1 MVQAANASGGYVR
14 RMGTF
19 SAAMVV
25 IGGVIGAGIF
35 LNPSVVA
42 QRTGS
47 GAAVLT
53 MWVLG
58 GVLTLI
64 GALCFAE
71 LGARRPQA
79 GGSYVYLREAFGS
92 LPAFLFGWTMLIANY
107 TGSIAAVAITFGR
120 YAATAAGAPDRT
132 APAFAVAAIVLL
144 ALIHARGIGA
154 GALAQNIL
162 TLLKLTAIAVL
173 VATGLWLAAGHL
185 PAALAHD
192 SAVAQGSLSGALL
205 PVLFTYGGFAYLN
218 TLAGEVR
225 DPERTLP
232 RALILGML
240 GVMTAYLLANVAYLA
255 VLGRAGLA
263 ASEAPAAAVMQQAF
277 GRIGAR
283 LIAAG
288 IAASTFG
295 YCAVALGGSA
305 RVLQTMAAEGLFFRS
320 LGALHPTRHTPQ
332 RALALLAAW
341 AVLLALSGSFG
352 ALLNYT
358 TVADWLGY
366 AGAVAALFWYRRAH
380 TAVSA
385 AYRVPLYP
393 WLPLLF
399 VAVVLAVVIV
409 TVIASPGDAGMGA
422 LVALLGVPAYYGWR
436 RLGRPATG
444 P

>member
-1 MVQAANASGGYVR
+1 MVQAADAGGGYVR

-19 SAAMVV
+19 SAAMLV

-35 LNPSVVA
+35 LNPAVVA

-58 GVLTLI
+58 GALTLI

-92 LPAFLFGWTMLIANY
+92 LPAFLFGWTMLVANY

-120 YAATAAGAPDRT
+120 YAATAAGASERA
-132 APAFAVAAIVLL
+132 APAFAVGAIVLL
-144 ALIHARGIGA
+144 AMIHARGIGA

-173 VATGLWLAAGHL
+173 VATGLWLAADHL

-192 SAVAQGSLSGALL
+192 GAVAQGSLSGALL

-240 GVMTAYLLANVAYLA
+240 GVMVAYLLANVAYLA

-263 ASEAPAAAVMQQAF
+263 ASPAPAAVVMQQGF
-277 GRIGAR
+277 GAIGAR

-295 YCAVALGGSA
+295 YCAVALGGAA
-305 RVLQTMAAEGLFFRS
+305 RVLQTMAAQGLFFRG
-320 LGALHPTRHTPQ
+320 LAALHPTRHTPQ
-332 RALALLAAW
+332 RALALLAVW
-341 AVLLALSGSFG
+341 AILLALSGSFG

-366 AGAVAALFWYRRAH
+366 AGAVTALFWYRRMRADE
-380 TAVSA
+380 AVV
-385 AYRVPLYP
+385 YRVPLYP

-399 VAVVLAVVIV
+399 IVVVAAVVMV

-422 LVALLGVPAYYGWR
+422 LVVLLGVPAYYGWH
-436 RLGRPATG
+436 RLGSTAG
-444 P
+444 